1 MEKGKIS
8 IIIPVYNLEKYL
20 SACIDSI
27 LCQKYKNLE
36 IIIVNDGSTD
46 SSKEICEEYQNK
58 DQRVRVFSQNNSGV
72 SVARNK
78 GIKHATGDWIMF
90 VDGDDLVDANLSEII
105 PQLDLENDVYMFAFT
120 KIFGERKQTVG
131 FGKQI
136 CFEKNDFENLQRW
149 ILNQYLYPINYVISS
164 PCGKIYRRDFVMKNK
179 CEFPANIKMGEDKI
193 FNLQVFQYAQKGT
206 YMDSSFYN
214 YRVYQ
219 QSTVN
224 KYSKDIVNTVENML
238 DKIRIFLEQY
248 KKYEKFQD
256 DYDIRIIMSIM
267 YYIMLNFCHP
277 KNSQKYSTRKAEFL
291 NLVNQKKYSI
301 AIKKV
306 DGKKFPIRQRVLFVM
321 IKAKWFWGIEQLNK
335 LNRLYEK
342 MKRS

>member
-131 FGKQI
+131 FGKKI
-136 CFEKNDFENLQRW
+136 CFEKNDFE
-149 ILNQYLYPINYVISS
+149 
-164 PCGKIYRRDFVMKNK
+164 IYNVGF
-179 CEFPANIKMGEDKI
+179 
-193 FNLQVFQYAQKGT
+193 
-206 YMDSSFYN
+206 
-214 YRVYQ
+214 
-219 QSTVN
+219 
-224 KYSKDIVNTVENML
+224 
-238 DKIRIFLEQY
+238 
-248 KKYEKFQD
+248 
-256 DYDIRIIMSIM
+256 
-267 YYIMLNFCHP
+267 
-277 KNSQKYSTRKAEFL
+277 
-291 NLVNQKKYSI
+291 
-301 AIKKV
+301 
-306 DGKKFPIRQRVLFVM
+306 
-321 IKAKWFWGIEQLNK
+321 
-335 LNRLYEK
+335 
-342 MKRS
+342 